1 MFVAK
6 GDRVLGALL
15 LADELRR
22 ETPRALQALRAA
34 GVKRMVMV
42 TGDRAEAAET
52 ISAAL
57 DLDAVL
63 SDRSPSEKVEAVAT
77 EQSLKP
83 TMMVGDGINDAPALA
98 SGNRR
103 CRSQRHAAAH
113 RLACQCFIRDEDI
126 IARSRADAPSL
137 RRKRPCRRSSR
148 FRISTPMRRRSKRMQ
163 PCEEEG
169 KTLRRYWT
177 TACTAS
183 LLKPQCT
190 TGPQRRVTRWEH
202 EQVLEAVQRRLDE
215 NPEAMRV
222 RRQTAEHPFGTLKA
236 RMGATHFLMK
246 RLPKVAT
253 EMALHVLAYNLTRV
267 MNIIGIKP
275 LNIIAAI

>member
-42 TGDRAEAAET
+42 TGDRAEAAAT

-83 TMMVGDGINDAPALA
+83 TMMVGDGINDAPALVF
-98 SGNRR
+98 
-103 CRSQRHAAAH
+103 
-113 RLACQCFIRDEDI
+113 RL
-126 IARSRADAPSL
+126 
-137 RRKRPCRRSSR
+137 
-148 FRISTPMRRRSKRMQ
+148 
-163 PCEEEG
+163 
-169 KTLRRYWT
+169 
-177 TACTAS
+177 
-183 LLKPQCT
+183 
-190 TGPQRRVTRWEH
+190 
-202 EQVLEAVQRRLDE
+202 
-215 NPEAMRV
+215 
-222 RRQTAEHPFGTLKA
+222 
-236 RMGATHFLMK
+236 
-246 RLPKVAT
+246 
-253 EMALHVLAYNLTRV
+253 
-267 MNIIGIKP
+267 
-275 LNIIAAI
+275 